1 MASIY
6 QRGDKLWAR
15 LKESGKWVSRPTPF
29 AVGQEREAKRYAKK
43 AQETID
49 ARTASGA
56 APVLTV
62 RQFATTW
69 LAKRT
74 NVTASDDSAR
84 IANHVAPRIGSMPI
98 ADVKPKHIDDVIM
111 ALRDEGKLAP
121 RTIRSISGLMHT
133 MFKRALK
140 EELIVTNPVQMERGI
155 LPKKVDKDPT
165 WRHEAIYTRTEAER
179 LLSDPRILLDRR
191 VLYALKFL
199 AGGLRHS
206 EAARL
211 TWAQYDAD
219 AKPLGRI
226 ALGKTKSGVPREVP
240 VHPTLAKVLAA
251 WKLSGWNAV
260 YGRTPTA
267 EDFIVPTRN
276 MNTDNPRGTARDA
289 TEAQRQLLADLELL
303 GLRTKAGVSRKR
315 RGHDLRRT
323 FITLARTD
331 GAIDGLLRWITHGP
345 SSDMMDVY
353 SSPPWEALCTEV
365 AKLKISLLDGALM
378 PLATELATAAGTTTK
393 RWRKVATP
401 TGRDAIGRL
410 LHSDRAVSDAVATPS
425 PRPCEQLARNLA
437 PDRGGPWPMGWGWN
451 WHPRLGEL
459 LF

>member
-6 QRGDKLWAR
+6 ARGGR
-15 LKESGKWVSRPTPF
+15 LYMRVKGDSVPGKWDSKPTPF
-29 AVGQEREAKRYAKK
+29 AVGQEREAKRYATK

-49 ARTASGA
+49 ARHASGA
-56 APVLTV
+56 TSTVLTV
-62 RQFATTW
+62 RQFATQW

-74 NVTASDDSAR
+74 NVTAADDRAR
-84 IANHVAPRIGSMPI
+84 ITNHVAPRIGSMAI
-98 ADVKPKHIDDVIM
+98 ADVKPKHIDDLIM

-121 RTIRSISGLMHT
+121 RTIRSISGLLHT

-140 EELIVTNPVQMERGI
+140 EELIVVNPVQMERGI

-165 WRHEAIYTRTEAER
+165 WRHEAIYTRAEAER
-179 LLSDPRILLDRR
+179 LLSDPRILADRR

-199 AGGLRHS
+199 GGGLRHS

-251 WKLSGWNAV
+251 WKLSGWNET
-260 YGRTPTA
+260 YGRTPTP

-276 MNTDNPRGTARDA
+276 MNSDNPRGTARDA

-303 GLRTKAGVSRKR
+303 GMRTKAGEKRKR

-331 GAIDGLLRWITHGP
+331 GAIDGLLRWVTHGP

-353 SSPPWEALCTEV
+353 SSPPWEALCAEV
-365 AKLKISLLDGALM
+365 AKLKISLLDGALV
-378 PLATELATAAGTTTK
+378 PLATDLATGPRSTTK

-401 TGRDAIGRL
+401 TGFEPVLPA
-410 LHSDRAVSDAVATPS
+410 
-425 PRPCEQLARNLA
+425 
-437 PDRGGPWPMGWGWN
+437 
-451 WHPRLGEL
+451 
-459 LF
+459 

>member
-6 QRGDKLWAR
+6 ARGDKLWAR
-15 LKESGKWVSRPTPF
+15 LKDETGKWVARPTPYS
-29 AVGQEREAKRYAKK
+29 VGQEREAKRYVTAAQK
-43 AQETID
+43 AID
-49 ARTASGA
+49 ARTATGA
-56 APVLTV
+56 SPVLTV

-74 NVTASDDSAR
+74 NVTASDDRAR
-84 IANHVAPRIGSMPI
+84 ITNHVAPRIGSMPI
-98 ADVKPKHIDDVIM
+98 AEVRPRHIDDLIM

-121 RTIRSISGLMHT
+121 RTIRSISGLLHT
-133 MFKRALK
+133 LFKRALK
-140 EELIVTNPVQMERGI
+140 EELIAVNPVQMERGI

-165 WRHEAIYTRTEAER
+165 WRHEAIYTRTEAEQ
-179 LLSDPRILLDRR
+179 LLSDPRILADRR

-199 AGGLRHS
+199 GGGLRHS

-211 TWAQYDAD
+211 TWAQYDAA

-240 VHPTLAKVLAA
+240 VHPVLAKVLAA
-251 WKLSGWNAV
+251 WKLSGWHEL

-276 MNTDNPRGTARDA
+276 MTGNHPRGTARDA
-289 TEAQRQLLADLELL
+289 TEAQRQLLADLEML
-303 GLRTKAGVSRKR
+303 GMRTKAGVSRKR

-331 GAIDGLLRWITHGP
+331 GAIDGLLRWVTHGP

-353 SSPPWEALCTEV
+353 SSPPWEALCAEIS
-365 AKLKISLLDGALM
+365 KLKISLLDGALV
-378 PLATELATAAGTTTK
+378 PLATALATAPRTITK

-401 TGRDAIGRL
+401 TGFEPVLPA
-410 LHSDRAVSDAVATPS
+410 
-425 PRPCEQLARNLA
+425 
-437 PDRGGPWPMGWGWN
+437 
-451 WHPRLGEL
+451 
-459 LF
+459 